1 MKPSVGGWQAW
12 RPACLSAV
20 GYKEPLCVLK
30 SGGIMNVKLLKPFF
44 AFEFKE
50 IPFVLKM
57 DSIPRFPALTQV
69 DVYRIL

>member
-1 MKPSVGGWQAW
+1 M
-12 RPACLSAV
+12 
-20 GYKEPLCVLK
+20 LK
-30 SGGIMNVKLLKPFF
+30 RGGIMNVKLLKLSF

-50 IPFVLKM
+50 IPSVLKM

>member
-1 MKPSVGGWQAW
+1 M
-12 RPACLSAV
+12 
-20 GYKEPLCVLK
+20 LK